1 MLLLN
6 NPTGKPI
13 RLWPVVLIFL
23 LTILTIIW
31 IWLFDG
37 LDRQNQILRSISVLG
52 ISFLLLFIWLL
63 FFSRLRWKIRLLSL
77 GTVLCVILLSI
88 ALFRIKGF
96 TGDLIPILEWSWSKR
111 AGESLTR
118 ANTNPGKMDEAS
130 WLSSN
135 DYPQFLGPNR
145 NATLSGIGL
154 VHDWSKHPPR
164 LMWQQPVGAGWSAF
178 AIFGNL
184 AVTQE
189 QHGKKEMVVCY
200 NLRSGQIKWRHSD
213 NTRYEKEPGGVGPR
227 ATPTIVKGYVY
238 TLGATGTLNCLDLL
252 TGECVWSKNIVNDN
266 NSEVNEWGISCSP
279 LVLDNMVVVSAGG
292 RLEKSLV
299 AYHKDT
305 GDPIWHAGTG
315 RAGYSSPIITNFV
328 DVPQILIFN
337 RGYIVSHN
345 PLNGQIIWRQSWP
358 KQTQHVA
365 QPLPLPENQLFVS
378 TGYGIGCK
386 LFQIHQDK
394 NAEKFQVSL
403 IWETHHLKAKFTNV
417 VHHEGYIYGLDD
429 GILVCL
435 DLTNGQRKWKRGRY
449 GHGQIILVN
458 NLLLIQAESG
468 EIVLVGADPT
478 AHKELSRFAALDGR
492 TWNNPA
498 LSGPYLLV
506 RNDQEAACYLLPVG
520 E

>member
-52 ISFLLLFIWLL
+52 ISLLLLFIWLL

-111 AGESLTR
+111 AGESLIR

-178 AIFGNL
+178 AIFGNFFNR
-184 AVTQE
+184 
-189 QHGKKEMVVCY
+189 Y
-200 NLRSGQIKWRHSD
+200 FFLRS
-213 NTRYEKEPGGVGPR
+213 P
-227 ATPTIVKGYVY
+227 
-238 TLGATGTLNCLDLL
+238 
-252 TGECVWSKNIVNDN
+252 
-266 NSEVNEWGISCSP
+266 
-279 LVLDNMVVVSAGG
+279 
-292 RLEKSLV
+292 
-299 AYHKDT
+299 
-305 GDPIWHAGTG
+305 
-315 RAGYSSPIITNFV
+315 
-328 DVPQILIFN
+328 
-337 RGYIVSHN
+337 
-345 PLNGQIIWRQSWP
+345 
-358 KQTQHVA
+358 
-365 QPLPLPENQLFVS
+365 
-378 TGYGIGCK
+378 
-386 LFQIHQDK
+386 
-394 NAEKFQVSL
+394 
-403 IWETHHLKAKFTNV
+403 
-417 VHHEGYIYGLDD
+417 
-429 GILVCL
+429 
-435 DLTNGQRKWKRGRY
+435 
-449 GHGQIILVN
+449 HG
-458 NLLLIQAESG
+458 NLA
-468 EIVLVGADPT
+468 
-478 AHKELSRFAALDGR
+478 F
-492 TWNNPA
+492 
-498 LSGPYLLV
+498 
-506 RNDQEAACYLLPVG
+506 
-520 E
+520 